1 MNVNCQY
8 CVFYRYESDT
18 NFHYC
23 IKPPFDL
30 ERMELE
36 RMELEHCPDYYNQD
50 DAKADAK
57 YGSRDK
63 Y

>member
-1 MNVNCQY
+1 MNCQH
-8 CVFYRYESDT
+8 CVYYRYEPDT
-18 NFHYC
+18 NFQYC

-36 RMELEHCPDYYNQD
+36 HCPDYYNKD

-57 YGSRDK
+57 YGGQDR

>member
-1 MNVNCQY
+1 MNVNCQH
-8 CVFYRYESDT
+8 CVYYRYESDT
-18 NFHYC
+18 NFQYC
-23 IKPPFDL
+23 VKPPFD
-30 ERMELE
+30 LE

-57 YGSRDK
+57 YGHCDK